1 MYTVF
6 KALLHKLVCVCL
18 DQNIF
23 QGEDES
29 GCCYFILPRSRSLPY
44 IFFPIG
50 DSVNYKSSYPD
61 VSFMEICQGDVCISR
76 WHIYFNNHHA
86 VTINCVQKT
95 MFETNDRKRNTANIM
110 TPKLKKFI
118 FFSPEHISDSGGA
131 THEL

>member
-6 KALLHKLVCVCL
+6 KALFHKRVCVLVRTYFRERMNLDAAISSCL
-18 DQNIF
+18 EAEVF
-23 QGEDES
+23 HT
-29 GCCYFILPRSRSLPY
+29 F
-44 IFFPIG
+44 FFPIG

-61 VSFMEICQGDVCISR
+61 VSFMEICQCDVCISR

-110 TPKLKKFI
+110 TLKLKKFI
-118 FFSPEHISDSGGA
+118 FFSQEHISDSGGA

>member
-1 MYTVF
+1 M
-6 KALLHKLVCVCL
+6 CL
-18 DQNIF
+18 GQNIF

-44 IFFPIG
+44 IFFFPIG

-61 VSFMEICQGDVCISR
+61 VSFMEICQCDVCISR

-110 TPKLKKFI
+110 TLKLKKFI
-118 FFSPEHISDSGGA
+118 FFSQEHISDSGGA